1 MFHAHIALTSIGY
14 SRGSGQIQ
22 AYTYATLAQ
31 RSRLV
36 TSSPKAHL
44 RPINGGAFA
53 AWHRS
58 EMCPPSPLYA
68 SSFSFYHR
76 GNCFSVY
83 YGPPHFRGC
92 WDPKEKVYFVI
103 IQRVPY
109 WFGEFRLAVQE
120 HWDNVRATAVGATAS
135 LSDDHFPDGL
145 YGHNIVSPP
154 APPIPT
160 QSFPTF
166 PCQTEASQSDSATT
180 ARYAVLP
187 KDISMILS
195 DFLHLNIPS
204 DRARC

>member
-1 MFHAHIALTSIGY
+1 M
-14 SRGSGQIQ
+14 
-22 AYTYATLAQ
+22 
-31 RSRLV
+31 
-36 TSSPKAHL
+36 
-44 RPINGGAFA
+44 
-53 AWHRS
+53 
-58 EMCPPSPLYA
+58 
-68 SSFSFYHR
+68 
-76 GNCFSVY
+76 Y

-180 ARYAVLP
+180 ARYAVFAKGYFHDIIRLP
-187 KDISMILS
+187 PPKHPLRPRKV
-195 DFLHLNIPS
+195 LVPGTS